1 MASRRGLVGVIV
13 LAAALHAWGM
23 ARATLPAQDGLIFI
37 RVARAFHQRPWAEVV
52 RGTDRHPLYPA
63 LIALAQPIVAKF
75 EPRGPESW
83 WLAAQGVSALAA
95 VALLIPLHGLVRR
108 LFDERTA
115 TLATLL
121 FVLLPLPAR
130 VGHDT
135 LADSV
140 ALLCT
145 LGALRLGVA
154 ALDRRG
160 WSSSIACGLVAGLG
174 YLARP
179 EVALVPVAVL
189 LAAMTSPRRVGIAHL
204 GAFPKEEVGGA
215 HPTKRLGARWA
226 TLVVGFLVMVGSYA
240 IVKGEVS
247 EKLALRIATS
257 QAPSAK
263 DAPRASG
270 HGLPKGLDD
279 PRWDFSAKEESG
291 RVPTRGWIDAAR
303 RLAAKWVEWMAWA
316 CAVLAIWGAVRA
328 RAVAKPAKRLV
339 VVFLVVYTVALA
351 RHAATLGYLSGR
363 HVLPIVLLTVPW
375 AAAALRL
382 IGRRLS
388 AIMGWNRAT
397 ARALGTAFFL
407 MLIGSGITLQARG
420 SSHESRACHSEAGRW
435 LIANA
440 KAGDAVLDTR
450 GWAAFVSGLSAYD
463 YWHVR
468 QALTDARLAF
478 VVVGDDELS
487 APSRRGGT
495 LRAVLGFAA
504 EEVARFPG
512 LREGAGVRVFR
523 FRRPGSWEG
532 LGR

>member
-1 MASRRGLVGVIV
+1 MACRRGLGGVIV
-13 LAAALHAWGM
+13 LATALHAWGM

-37 RVARAFHQRPWAEVV
+37 RVARAFHQRPWADVV

-63 LIALAQPIVAKF
+63 LVALARPIVANF
-75 EPRGPESW
+75 ERRGPESW

-95 VALLIPLHGLVRR
+95 IALLIPLHGLVRR
-108 LFDERTA
+108 LFDARTA

-140 ALLCT
+140 ALLCS

-154 ALDRRG
+154 ALDGRG
-160 WSSSIACGLVAGLG
+160 WSASVASGLVAGLG
-174 YLARP
+174 FLARP
-179 EVALVPVAVL
+179 EVALIPVAVL
-189 LAAMTSPRRVGIAHL
+189 ITATISSRR
-204 GAFPKEEVGGA
+204 VGGA
-215 HPTKRLGARWA
+215 HPTKGLGARWA
-226 TLVVGFLVMVGSYA
+226 PLGLAFLAMVGSYA

-257 QAPSAK
+257 QSPSAK
-263 DAPRASG
+263 AAPKAVG

-291 RVPTRGWIDAAR
+291 HVPTRGWLDAAR
-303 RLAAKWVEWMAWA
+303 RLATKWVEWMAWA
-316 CAVLAIWGAVRA
+316 FAVLALWGAIRA
-328 RAVAKPAKRLV
+328 RAVAGPAKRLV
-339 VVFLVVYTVALA
+339 VVFLVVDAVALA

-363 HVLPIVLLTVPW
+363 HVLPIVLLSVPW
-375 AAAALRL
+375 SAAALVL

-388 AIMGWNRAT
+388 ALMGWNGAT
-397 ARALGTAFFL
+397 ARALGASFL
-407 MLIGSGITLQARG
+407 VALLGLGIALQARG

-435 LIANA
+435 LLDHA
-440 KAGDAVLDTR
+440 KYGDAVLDTR
-450 GWAAFVSGLSAYD
+450 GWAAFVSGLNAYD

-478 VVVGDDELS
+478 VVVGDDELA
-487 APSRRGGT
+487 APSRRGET
-495 LRAVLGFAA
+495 LRAILGFAA
-504 EEVARFPG
+504 EPVARFPG
-512 LREGAGVRVFR
+512 PREGSGVRVFR
-523 FRRPGSWEG
+523 FRRPASWEG
-532 LGR
+532 LTR

>member
-1 MASRRGLVGVIV
+1 MACRRGLVGVIV
-13 LAAALHAWGM
+13 LAATLHAWGM

-37 RVARAFHQRPWAEVV
+37 RVARAFHQRPWADVV

-63 LIALAQPIVAKF
+63 LVALARPIVARF

-95 VALLIPLHGLVRR
+95 VALLIPLNGLVRH

-145 LGALRLGVA
+145 LSALRLGVT

-160 WSSSIACGLVAGLG
+160 VRAPVACGLVAGLG

-189 LAAMTSPRRVGIAHL
+189 LTAVSPRRVGTAHL
-204 GAFPKEEVGGA
+204 FLWECGDMGSA
-215 HPTKRLGARWA
+215 HPTKRPGARWA
-226 TLVVGFLVMVGSYA
+226 TLALAFLATVGSYA

-257 QAPSAK
+257 QAPSANS
-263 DAPRASG
+263 APRAIG

-291 RVPTRGWIDAAR
+291 RVPTRGGLDAAR
-303 RLAAKWVEWMAWA
+303 RLASKWVEWMAWA
-316 CAVLAIWGAVRA
+316 GAVLAIWGAVRT
-328 RAVAKPAKRLV
+328 RAVAGSAKRLV
-339 VVFLVVYTVALA
+339 VVFLVVYIVALA
-351 RHAATLGYLSGR
+351 RHASTLGYLSGR
-363 HVLPIVLLTVPW
+363 HVLPIVLLSIPW
-375 AAAALRL
+375 AAAALLL
-382 IGRRLS
+382 IGRRL
-388 AIMGWNRAT
+388 AALMGWNRTT

-407 MLIGSGITLQARG
+407 MLIGSGITLQAHG

-435 LIANA
+435 LLANS

-450 GWAAFVSGLSAYD
+450 GWAAFVSGLNAYD

-487 APSRRGGT
+487 APSKRGET

-504 EEVARFPG
+504 KEVARFPG
-512 LREGAGVRVFR
+512 PREGAGVRVLR
-523 FRRPGSWEG
+523 FRRPRSWES